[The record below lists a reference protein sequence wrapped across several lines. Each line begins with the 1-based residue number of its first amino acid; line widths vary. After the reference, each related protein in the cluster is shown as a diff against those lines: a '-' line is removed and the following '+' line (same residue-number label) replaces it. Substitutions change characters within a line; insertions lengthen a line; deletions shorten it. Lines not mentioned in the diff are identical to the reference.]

1 MAVAVTPVERSRER
15 SLLFALLADASILVV
30 FTVVGVLSGSLSVLA
45 EMLRGVLLMVLGW
58 YSLHVMRQVHR
69 AALHDYDYGTG
80 KVEQFANFLVA
91 VGLLIGAA
99 WLLYRGISN
108 LVTPPPPRPAGL
120 LLIGGLVSALNVVLN
135 SVAFLALWRSG
146 RDGASVVM
154 RGQIRSRMGKLIV
167 SVLVTVAILV
177 AASVSDP
184 AVARHADVA
193 GGFLV
198 VAVMVVIA
206 AGLFRQTVPDLL
218 DRTLADARQAAINRV
233 LSRFFDRYDAL
244 GGIRSRQSGGRIH
257 VEVTL
262 GFRGDLP
269 FAQVAATS
277 REIAAAVEKEMP
289 DAEVVVRPV
298 QHPAL
303 A

>member
-1 MAVAVTPVERSRER
+1 MSVTVTPAERSRER

-30 FTVVGVLSGSLSVLA
+30 FTTVGVLSGSLSVLA
-45 EMLRGVLLMVLGW
+45 ETLRGALLMVLGW
-58 YSLHVMRQVHR
+58 YSLYVMRQVHR

-91 VGLLIGAA
+91 LGLLIGAA
-99 WLLYRGISN
+99 WLLFRGISN
-108 LVTPPPPRPAGL
+108 LVSPPPRSSGL
-120 LLIGGLVSALNVVLN
+120 LLMGGVVSAVNVVLN

-154 RGQIRSRMGKLIV
+154 RGQIRSRLGKLIV

-177 AASVSDP
+177 AAFVSDP

-218 DRTLADARQAAINRV
+218 DRTLAEARQAAINRV

-244 GGIRSRQSGGRIH
+244 GSIRSRQSGGRVH

-269 FAQVAATS
+269 FAEVAATS
-277 REIAAAVEKEMP
+277 REIAAAVEEEMP
-289 DAEVVVRPV
+289 GAEVVVRPV